1 MFRHD
6 PQRSG
11 YSISDAPN
19 TNKTSWIYNSTY
31 EIASSPAI
39 ADGKLIVIQSNGE
52 VIALSTA
59 TGNII
64 WTYATNSAADLV
76 WSSPAIDSGKVYVG
90 TPDGNLYCLDA
101 STGSMK
107 WAFKTSG
114 SIDSSPLVKDGMV
127 YFTSEDGRLYCLD
140 STTGLFYWKT
150 QVLSSSGI
158 FASVAYSN
166 NLFYVA
172 CKDGMVYGITTY
184 NGNSSIR
191 WATSIRL
198 PVTSS
203 PTVSGNSLYLGS
215 GAKSFDN
222 GTSYTGK
229 IICFNASGPQ
239 VFWSTQTS
247 ENNLEILY
255 SSPAIAD
262 GRLFIGSNAGN
273 FYCLDASTGA
283 TLWSVQTG
291 RQIVCSPAVADGK
304 VFFGCGG
311 KGTIYCVSEYTGAV
325 EWSYETESRCLS
337 SPAVSNGVVYICSGF
352 SVYAFGSSD
361 PIPSSTPAPTSTTS
375 TSPASL
381 EASTATLQ
389 AKTDNDRTVN
399 LTINGNITSS
409 QISNVTYATDE
420 AAKSTTISFTV
431 TGETGTVGFS
441 NITIPK
447 KEVTSGGAP
456 AIYIDDAMAQNQGY
470 TQNAQNY
477 YVWFTT
483 HFSTHKISIVFTA
496 DAESMSVPSV
506 SPGHAEAEFSW
517 LQVFYGVAVAAV
529 IVVVVVVGLLLF
541 VRGKRVAR
549 ARLTE

>member
-6 PQRSG
+6 LQRSG
-11 YSISDAPN
+11 YSISDASS
-19 TNKTSWIYNSTY
+19 TNKTRWIYNSTY

-39 ADGKLIVIQSNGE
+39 ADGKLIVIQSNGD
-52 VIALSTA
+52 VIALNTA
-59 TGNII
+59 TGAVI
-64 WTYATNSAADLV
+64 WKYATNSAADLV
-76 WSSPAIDSGKVYVG
+76 WSSPATDSGKIYFG

-101 STGSMK
+101 STGSIK
-107 WAFKTSG
+107 WAFKTGG
-114 SIDSSPLVKDGMV
+114 SIDSSPLIKDGMV

-172 CKDGMVYGITTY
+172 CRDGMVYGITTY
-184 NGNSSIR
+184 NENSSIR

-203 PTVSGNSLYLGS
+203 PAVSGNSLYLGS

-222 GTSYTGK
+222 GTSYAGK
-229 IICFNASGPQ
+229 ILCFNASGPS

-283 TLWSVQTG
+283 TLWSIQTG
-291 RQIVCSPAVADGK
+291 RQIVCSPAVTDGK

-311 KGTIYCVSEYTGAV
+311 KGSIYCVSEYTGVV
-325 EWSYETESRCLS
+325 EWSYETEGRCLS
-337 SPAVSNGVVYICSGF
+337 SPAVSNGVVYVCSGS

-375 TSPASL
+375 TSPTSEESSA
-381 EASTATLQ
+381 ATLK
-389 AKTDNDRTVN
+389 AKTDNGRTVN

-409 QISNVTYATDE
+409 QMSNITYAVDDAE
-420 AAKSTTISFTV
+420 NSTIISFTV
-431 TGETGTVGFS
+431 TGEIGTVGFS
-441 NITIPK
+441 NITIAK
-447 KEVTSGGAP
+447 NVVNFGGAP
-456 AIYIDDAMAQNQGY
+456 TIYIDDAPAQNQGY
-470 TQNAQNY
+470 TQDSQNY

-496 DAESMSVPSV
+496 ESQPTPVPSA
-506 SPGHAEAEFSW
+506 SPGNVEAEFSW
-517 LQVFYGVAVAAV
+517 LQVFYGVAVAVV